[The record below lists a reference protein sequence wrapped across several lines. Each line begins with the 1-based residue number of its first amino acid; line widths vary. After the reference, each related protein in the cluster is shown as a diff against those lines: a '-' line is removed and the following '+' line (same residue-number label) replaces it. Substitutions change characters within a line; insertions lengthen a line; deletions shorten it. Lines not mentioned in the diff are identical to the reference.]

1 MAITPAVTVPAPEP
15 LGRRYGLLTAAAGPL
30 PLPQDRFGGGV
41 TYDPVSCGTAHRVPL
56 DCVDPEDPEVKVFDP
71 GDDWVEGTPF
81 VVYATVQCGSVG
93 AGDVEAK
100 VRRRLDNGAQSAV
113 ERELG
118 ERLTTAA
125 VAVPA
130 PVDTEASSVVGE
142 LEQWL
147 YGSGTGE
154 QAYGNVGYI
163 HAPFRMASYL
173 HKGTLLWTDA
183 AGRVRT
189 RMGSVVV
196 FGDYPDDGGVFIT
209 GHTTLWRAPD
219 VAVSPREQVLNRTN
233 NNLYMLAEQEWAVAW
248 DCVAGRTTYSL
259 EGMS

>member
-1 MAITPAVTVPAPEP
+1 MPITPAVTVPAPEP

-30 PLPQDRFGGGV
+30 DLPSNRVGGGV

-56 DCVDPEDPEVKVFDP
+56 DCVDQDTPVEKDFDP
-71 GDDWVEGTPF
+71 GDAWVDGAGF
-81 VVYATVQCGSVG
+81 VVYATVQCGATG
-93 AGDVEAK
+93 AGDIEGK
-100 VRRRLDNGAQSAV
+100 LLRRLANGTQSAV

-118 ERLTTAA
+118 ERLTAAA

-130 PVDTEASSVVGE
+130 PVTTEASSVIGE

-147 YGSGTGE
+147 YGSGSGE
-154 QAYGNVGYI
+154 QAYGNIGYI

-173 HKGTLLWTDA
+173 HKGTLLWTDT

-196 FGDYPDDGGVFIT
+196 FGDYPDDGGIFIT
-209 GHTTLWRAPD
+209 GHTTLWRSAD
-219 VAVSPREQVLNRTN
+219 VATSPRAQVLNRTN
-233 NNLYMLAEQEWAVAW
+233 NNLYMLAEQEWAVAY